1 MGNKLKGLSG
11 MATSF
16 ESRTG
21 RLSCSAAEVYS
32 FVTDIR
38 NMEQF
43 IPAGSIT
50 IRKVERESCS
60 FNVTPLGTVNIQLT
74 EKVPNRKVIF
84 SGNALQINDFSLAI
98 NINGIDNNPAEV
110 GILLSADM
118 NPVLLIVAS
127 DPVKRFLETLIT
139 EMEKFDGWKEIR

>member
-1 MGNKLKGLSG
+1 

-21 RLSCSAAEVYS
+21 RLSSSAAEVYS
-32 FVTDIR
+32 FLTDIR

-50 IRKVERESCS
+50 SWKVERESCS
-60 FNVTPLGTVNIQLT
+60 FNVTPLGTVNIKLT
-74 EKVPNRKVIF
+74 EKEPDRKVVF

-110 GILLSADM
+110 RILLSADM
-118 NPVLLIVAS
+118 NPVLLMVAS
-127 DPVKRFLETLIT
+127 DPVKRFLETLIS
-139 EMEKFDGWKEIR
+139 EMEKFDRWKDVR